1 MFLNEVARE
10 RLARYKGNNDIKQDI
25 RQDVIRTIHEHGGKF
40 VARSRSE
47 EEEGIWEEVSN
58 EVAGQRVLAVFF
70 MYTVTVLLL
79 IPNRGKE
86 LLRRIGRRLLD
97 GLLSLTL

>member
-47 EEEGIWEEVSN
+47 EEGIWEEVSS
-58 EVAGQRVLAVFF
+58 EVADQRVLAHS
-70 MYTVTVLLL
+70 VT
-79 IPNRGKE
+79 K
-86 LLRRIGRRLLD
+86 
-97 GLLSLTL
+97 